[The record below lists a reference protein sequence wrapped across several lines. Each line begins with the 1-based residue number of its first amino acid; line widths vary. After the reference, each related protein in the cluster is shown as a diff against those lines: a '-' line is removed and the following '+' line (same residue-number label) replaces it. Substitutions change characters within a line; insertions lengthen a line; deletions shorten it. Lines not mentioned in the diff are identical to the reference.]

1 MSKKKTTLEVTEEMK
16 EELTKNQIARLFTI
30 RVCKHFNQYAE
41 MDKEDFW
48 KYMKE
53 ANEEMKEYMK
63 KGNKNETKR

>member
-1 MSKKKTTLEVTEEMK
+1 MTKKKTTTFEVTEEIK
-16 EELTKNQIARLFTI
+16 EELTKNQIARLFTV

-53 ANEEMKEYMK
+53 ANDELKDYMAKEDGENK
-63 KGNKNETKR
+63 K